1 MIGLDIFQR
10 ICRRIESYRE
20 DMIRLQIDLTA
31 IPAISPESGG
41 DGEYQKSRL
50 LCSRLKDFGLTS
62 ILEISAPDARVS
74 SGIRP
79 NLFATVPGNHV
90 DPAIWIL
97 THMDIVPPGERSFW
111 EKDPY
116 QAHIKGDRVYGSG
129 TEDNQQDLVASLF
142 TAKAFLD
149 EGIVPERTIGLA
161 MVADEETNSQYGLQF
176 VLNHPDKPF
185 RENDLFVV
193 PDAGN
198 EDGSIIEVAEKSILW
213 VCFKTIGRQCHASRP
228 AQGRNAF
235 LAASH
240 LAVILHEFLHESFDA
255 HDDIFD
261 PPASTFEPTKKKAN
275 VSNVNTIPGE
285 DVFYMDCRVLPQ
297 YPLSDVM
304 AAMRRVSNE
313 IEQRFDVVVEMD
325 IVQQGEAP
333 TSTPADATIVMALR
347 YAIRAVYDVEAIPRG
362 IGGNT
367 VAAFLR
373 RNGYPAAVWSRHA
386 FMAHQPN
393 EYCLISNMIGNAKV
407 FAHLFMQHP

>member
-1 MIGLDIFQR
+1 
-10 ICRRIESYRE
+10 
-20 DMIRLQIDLTA
+20 MIRLQTDLTA

-50 LCSRLKDFGLTS
+50 LLSRLTDFGLTS

-79 NLFATVPGNHV
+79 NLFATVSGNDMEQAV
-90 DPAIWIL
+90 WIL
-97 THMDIVPPGERSFW
+97 THMDVVPPGERSFW

-116 QAHIKGDRVYGSG
+116 QAYVKGDRIYGSG
-129 TEDNQQDLVASLF
+129 TEDNQQDLVASIF
-142 TAKAFLD
+142 AARVFMD
-149 EGIVPERTIGLA
+149 EGIIPDKTIGLA

-176 VLNHPDKPF
+176 VLNHPDNPF
-185 RENDLFVV
+185 RKNDLFVV

-213 VCFKTIGRQCHASRP
+213 VCFKTMGKQCHASRP
-228 AQGRNAF
+228 AYGRNAF

-240 LAVILHEFLHESFDA
+240 LIALLYNSLHESFDA
-255 HDDIFD
+255 QDDIYD
-261 PPASTFEPTKKKAN
+261 CPSSTFEPTKKKAN

-285 DVFYMDCRVLPQ
+285 DIFYMDCRILPQ
-297 YPLSDVM
+297 YPLSDVT
-304 AAMRRVSNE
+304 AAMRRAADE
-313 IEQRFDVVVEMD
+313 IENRFRVTVEMD

-333 TSTPADATIVMALR
+333 TPTPADAAIVVVLR
-347 YAIRAVYDVEAIPRG
+347 DAIRVVYGVEANPRG

-393 EYCLISNMIGNAKV
+393 EYCFISNMIGNAKA
-407 FAHLFMQHP
+407 FAYLFMQHP